1 MRPSPIVPL
10 LLGLAA
16 TVAHGQQTTARLV
29 KYHANDIVSV
39 RAKMRYTTLIELPAT
54 EKILEVATGD
64 KDFWIIDT
72 VGNYCFLHPAK
83 EGIHSNLNL
92 ITDKGSVYSFTLDD
106 VESGDPDLKVVIEPS
121 DPSSLAAANGAGK
134 LVSANEVEAARAQVQ
149 AVQSQAAAVV
159 EQFRA
164 DYPTQALKFDY
175 SFHNE
180 KPFEVSAIYH
190 DDKFTYIKS
199 SANEKFSIYELKDG
213 KPDLITFQLR
223 DGTRAS
229 RYGAAAALSSRRCG
243 VEQLSRS
250 RRHDSAARPFRL
262 AVHLARLQTHLYPV
276 QADTSVGAARHCR
289 LHRCAETMHCR
300 SVTSGPGVRP
310 ERHRKTCKVLIT
322 NELAKALHS
331 I

>member
-1 MRPSPIVPL
+1 MFRSPIVPL

-16 TVAHGQQTTARLV
+16 TVAHGQQTARLV

-39 RAKMRYTTLIELPAT
+39 RAKMRYTTLIQLPST

-106 VESGDPDLKVVIEPS
+106 VESTEPDLKVVIEPS
-121 DPSSLAAANGAGK
+121 DPSSLAAANGASK
-134 LVSANEVEAARAQVQ
+134 FVSASEVAAAQVQ
-149 AVQSQAAAVV
+149 AQVAQTRAVAAV

-164 DYPTQALKFDY
+164 DYPTLALKFDY
-175 SFHNE
+175 DFHNE

-199 SANEKFSIYELKDG
+199 SAAEKFSIYEVKDG
-213 KPDLITFQLR
+213 KPDLITFQLK
-223 DGTRAS
+223 DGT
-229 RYGAAAALSSRRCG
+229 YIIPTVVDHGYLEIG
-243 VEQLSRS
+243 K
-250 RRHDSAARPFRL
+250 HRL
-262 AVHLARLQTHLYPV
+262 EF
-276 QADTSVGAARHCR
+276 
-289 LHRCAETMHCR
+289 HRN
-300 SVTSGPGVRP
+300 G
-310 ERHRKTCKVLIT
+310 K
-322 NELAKALHS
+322 
-331 I
+331 

>member
-16 TVAHGQQTTARLV
+16 TVAHGQQAARIV

-92 ITDKGSVYSFTLDD
+92 ITDKGSVYTFTLDD
-106 VESGDPDLKVVIEPS
+106 VESADPDLKVVIEPS

-134 LVSANEVEAARAQVQ
+134 FVSAGEVQVAHAQAQVAQ
-149 AVQSQAAAVV
+149 TRAAAAV
-159 EQFRA
+159 EQFRSE
-164 DYPTQALKFDY
+164 YPTSTLKFDY
-175 SFHNE
+175 TFHDE
-180 KPFEVSAIYH
+180 KPFDVSAIYH

-199 SANEKFSIYELKDG
+199 SATEKFSIYELKDG
-213 KPDLITFQLR
+213 KPDLITFQLK
-223 DGTRAS
+223 DGT
-229 RYGAAAALSSRRCG
+229 YVIPTVVDKGYLEIG
-243 VEQLSRS
+243 KHKLDFQ
-250 RRHDSAARPFRL
+250 
-262 AVHLARLQTHLYPV
+262 
-276 QADTSVGAARHCR
+276 
-289 LHRCAETMHCR
+289 
-300 SVTSGPGVRP
+300 
-310 ERHRKTCKVLIT
+310 RKGQ
-322 NELAKALHS
+322 
-331 I
+331 